1 LTKKIKVQKKNI
13 LKKPDEFLSSSQKVT
28 NFLLENKKK
37 ILTLTITVFVVTLF
51 LLGWHFYSQ
60 KTNKEAYLI
69 YHQAVQYYHGDDTTG
84 TSTKED
90 SERYNQA
97 ITRLEKVI
105 NRYSHTNVL
114 PLALLC
120 AGHVYYKLKRF
131 DESIDSYLSFL
142 EKKSSYNSLKIFA
155 FTGLGYA
162 YEAKG
167 DYRNALVY
175 FMKLIDRDEN
185 PFAQLGYFDVS
196 RCYDSL
202 GEKDKAIEIY
212 QTVLTNYPNSVF
224 ATSARK
230 KMNILK

>member
-1 LTKKIKVQKKNI
+1 MTKKIKVQKKNI
-13 LKKPDEFLSSSQKVT
+13 VKKPDEFVSSSQKVSS
-28 NFLLENKKK
+28 FLLENKKK
-37 ILTLTITVFVVTLF
+37 IMTLTITVFVVILF
-51 LLGWHFYSQ
+51 LFGWRFYSQ

-69 YHQAVQYYHGDDTTG
+69 YHQAVQYYHGNDTETF
-84 TSTKED
+84 TKEE

-105 NRYSHTNVL
+105 NGYSHTNVL
-114 PLALLC
+114 PLALLY

-142 EKKSSYNSLKIFA
+142 EKESSYNSLKIFA
-155 FTGLGYA
+155 FAGLGYS

-167 DYRNALVY
+167 DYENALVY